1 MPVKVT
7 TITGTP
13 GNDSNNYNISQ
24 PNIPTLYVQYGSL
37 EIRFNATVL
46 AILRFFVLGVLPK
59 IFSMTRP
66 NHSNL
71 GFTLIE
77 MLTVVLITGILA
89 AIGVQSLAKNN
100 SFSNTVVK
108 VTSGLRVTSLK
119 ARANAGIPHRVTLEV
134 DPNTTEQFLRTQYL
148 VNDPNYLS
156 RDNCNASPT
165 AKWRQDAT
173 QDIYIPKRIVI
184 PNTIDAGNPS
194 IKPFPGF
201 CFDGRGKVTSLNGAT
216 RIFSMKDSKPGEKA
230 TLANISISAIGDF
243 TYETYSSNSTPL
255 GTKFN

>member
-1 MPVKVT
+1 
-7 TITGTP
+7 
-13 GNDSNNYNISQ
+13 
-24 PNIPTLYVQYGSL
+24 
-37 EIRFNATVL
+37 
-46 AILRFFVLGVLPK
+46 
-59 IFSMTRP
+59 
-66 NHSNL
+66 
-71 GFTLIE
+71 

-119 ARANAGIPHRVTLEV
+119 ARANAGIPYRVTLQV

-148 VNDPNYLS
+148 VNS
-156 RDNCNASPT
+156 NCNAPAT
-165 AKWRQDAT
+165 APWRQDAT